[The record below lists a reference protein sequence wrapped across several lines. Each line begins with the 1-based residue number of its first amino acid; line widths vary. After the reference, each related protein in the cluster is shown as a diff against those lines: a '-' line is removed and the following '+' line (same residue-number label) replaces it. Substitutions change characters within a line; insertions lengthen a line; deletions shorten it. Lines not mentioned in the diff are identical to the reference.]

1 MRKNLDQK
9 LWKYNNLIFC
19 GVDEVGR
26 GSLAGPVVAAAV
38 ILPRNIRLKGVRD
51 SKELTPRQRS
61 LLFPKIKSGAISL
74 GIGIVNNKIID
85 QINIRNASFL
95 AMKKAIA
102 KLKVRPDLA
111 LVDGFSIPDLT
122 IDNNGITR
130 GDKKSLSIAC
140 ASIIAK
146 VIRDEIMKRFHQYYP
161 DYGFAKHKGY
171 PTRRHIQALKFFGP
185 TPIHRQT
192 FAPVKNC
199 TFTDEHRLS
208 VPI

>member
-1 MRKNLDQK
+1 LRPNLDQK
-9 LWKYNNLIFC
+9 LWKNNLIFC

-38 ILPRNIRLKGVRD
+38 ILPRNIRINGVRD
-51 SKELTPRQRS
+51 SKELTPCQRS
-61 LLFPKIKSGAISL
+61 LLFPKIKLHAISY
-74 GIGIVNNKIID
+74 GFGVVNNRIID

-95 AMKKAIA
+95 AMKKAISR
-102 KLKVRPDLA
+102 LKVKPDFV
-111 LVDGFSIPDLT
+111 LVDGFSIPDLA

-146 VIRDEIMKRFHQYYP
+146 VFRDDIMIKFHRYFP
-161 DYGFAKHKGY
+161 DYGFTSNKGY
-171 PTRRHIQALKFFGP
+171 PTRKHLEALNHHGP

-192 FAPVKNC
+192 FGPVKYC
-199 TFTDEHRLS
+199 TFTNEHQ
-208 VPI
+208 

>member
-1 MRKNLDQK
+1 LRPNLDQK
-9 LWKYNNLIFC
+9 LWKNNLIFC

-38 ILPRNIRLKGVRD
+38 ILPRNIRINGVRD

-61 LLFPKIKSGAISL
+61 LLFPKIKYHAISY
-74 GIGIVNNKIID
+74 GVGVVNNRIID

-95 AMKKAIA
+95 AMKKAIS
-102 KLKVRPDLA
+102 KLNIKPDFV
-111 LVDGFSIPDLT
+111 LVDGFSIPDLA
-122 IDNNGITR
+122 IDNIGITK

-146 VIRDEIMKRFHQYYP
+146 VCRDEIMKRFHPYFP
-161 DYGFAKHKGY
+161 NYGFDNNKGY
-171 PTRRHIQALKFFGP
+171 PTRKHIEALNYHGP

-192 FAPVKNC
+192 FGPVKYC
-199 TFTDEHRLS
+199 TFTNEHQ
-208 VPI
+208 